1 MARLGGMGRC
11 KIGGLSSA
19 LCLAAALAAAGPA
32 SAEERK
38 MLVGSFEDIQVF
50 GDINVEILTG
60 KSPTAPAIGD
70 RRVLDGLKLKR
81 AGMTLR
87 VRLQG
92 ALNDAKG
99 APMTGPI
106 TAQLTTQG
114 IKSIAIAGNGTLK
127 ISNIAQ
133 PDAVRMLVAGNGSIA
148 VEKLTADKFSANIDG
163 NGRIDIKSGNV
174 LNGRVLLD
182 GAGRFDA
189 PNVKIRTLRLE
200 HNGNAISNVQAMEE
214 ANIFNRGSGNITVG
228 GGGSCFIKQVGS
240 AAINCTRNEKGSR
253 K

>member
-1 MARLGGMGRC
+1 MGRG
-11 KIGGLSSA
+11 KIGGLSGA

-32 SAEERK
+32 SAEDRK

-60 KSPTAPAIGD
+60 KSPTARAIGEKHL
-70 RRVLDGLKLKR
+70 LDGLKLER
-81 AGMTLR
+81 AGMKLR

-99 APMTGPI
+99 APMTGPVI
-106 TAQLTTQG
+106 VQLTTQT

-148 VEKLTADKFSANIDG
+148 VEKLTANKFLANIDG

-174 LNGRVLLD
+174 RNGRVLLD
-182 GAGRFDA
+182 GAGRFEA
-189 PNVKIRTLRLE
+189 PNVKIRTLRFE

-228 GGGSCFIKQVGS
+228 GSGSCFIKQAGS
-240 AAINCTRNEKGSR
+240 AAINCTRIEKGSR

>member
-1 MARLGGMGRC
+1 
-11 KIGGLSSA
+11 
-19 LCLAAALAAAGPA
+19 
-32 SAEERK
+32 
-38 MLVGSFEDIQVF
+38 
-50 GDINVEILTG
+50 
-60 KSPTAPAIGD
+60 
-70 RRVLDGLKLKR
+70 
-81 AGMTLR
+81 MTLR

-106 TAQLTTQG
+106 TVQLTTQG
-114 IKSIAIAGNGTLK
+114 IKSIAIAGNGRLK
-127 ISNIAQ
+127 ISNVAQ
-133 PDAVRMLVAGNGSIA
+133 SDAVRMLVAGNGSIA
-148 VEKLTADKFSANIDG
+148 VEKLITDKFSASIAG

-174 LNGRVLLD
+174 RNGRVLLD

-189 PNVKIRTLRLE
+189 PNVKMRTLRLE

-228 GGGSCFIKQVGS
+228 GSGSCFIKQAGN
-240 AAINCTRNEKGSR
+240 AAINCTRVEKGSR